1 MQQKKKKTT
10 RKKYK
15 KKNTTKNLSNHKKIF
30 GKIYISYTKRYLIF
44 LLSFF
49 IFFILGIYFIINSA
63 DFVQEE
69 NIFYQEKSN
78 IDYSV
83 CLNDN
88 DFYEEKCLSKNM
100 SYIASL
106 IKDISLDFNY
116 QFITNKETL
125 NQPFEYEILAKLVIA
140 NNDTNTNYYEKK
152 YTLVEKTSNEVKK
165 IDKYYTLNKKINI
178 DYNTYNEIANRF
190 KSQYGID
197 TNSYLEIYLITY
209 NKSSSQ
215 YTIPSSSV
223 TSLQIPLSQKAI
235 QINLNAKEL
244 NTKQNQ
250 LVTRNQFLLSNIIYL
265 ILGTLCILFSIIYIL
280 TVIKMSSILGK
291 KKNEYD
297 KYLSKILKEYDRLI
311 VETSTYPKIEDYH
324 LLKINSFNELLDV
337 RDNLRLPI
345 MYYNVT
351 PHQKSHFYII
361 QEKNIYLYTLKLV
374 DLTKEKN

>member
-152 YTLVEKTSNEVKK
+152 YTLVEKTSNKVKK

-209 NKSSSQ
+209 NKSSAQ

-351 PHQKSHFYII
+351 PHQKSHFYIL

>member
-1 MQQKKKKTT
+1 MQLKNQSKKSKRRKKIKKKSLT
-10 RKKYK
+10 
-15 KKNTTKNLSNHKKIF
+15 NHKKLF
-30 GKIYISYTKRYLIF
+30 GRIYISYTKRYVIF
-44 LLSFF
+44 LSLFILFF
-49 IFFILGIYFIINSA
+49 RLGIYFILNST
-63 DFVQEE
+63 DIVQEE
-69 NIFYQEKSN
+69 NVFYQEKSN
-78 IDYSV
+78 VDYSV

-209 NKSSSQ
+209 NKSSSE

-235 QINLNAKEL
+235 QIKLNAKEL

-324 LLKINSFNELLDV
+324 LLKINSFDELLDV

-351 PHQKSHFYII
+351 SHQKSHFYIL

>member
-1 MQQKKKKTT
+1 MQLKNQSKKSKRRKKIKKKS
-10 RKKYK
+10 
-15 KKNTTKNLSNHKKIF
+15 LSNHKKLF
-30 GKIYISYTKRYLIF
+30 GRIYISYTKRYVIF
-44 LLSFF
+44 LLLFILFF
-49 IFFILGIYFIINSA
+49 SLGIYFILNST
-63 DFVQEE
+63 DIVQEE

-83 CLNDN
+83 CLNNN
-88 DFYEEKCLSKNM
+88 DFYEEKCLAKDM

-106 IKDISLDFNY
+106 INKISLDFNY
-116 QFITNKETL
+116 QFMTNKETL

-140 NNDTNTNYYEKK
+140 NNDTNTNYFEKK

-165 IDKYYTLNKKINI
+165 MNKYYTLNKQIDI

-209 NKSSSQ
+209 NKSSSE

-235 QINLNAKEL
+235 QIKLNAKEL

-324 LLKINSFNELLDV
+324 LLKINSFDELLDV

-351 PHQKSHFYII
+351 PHQKSHFYIL
-361 QEKNIYLYTLKLV
+361 QEKNLYLYTLKLV